1 MFSHRFK
8 RPEFVS
14 KPSRSNTI
22 FATVFGS
29 IMWLW
34 IMYRAK
40 NDGPYMIVR
49 KTLLF
54 SLLI

>member
-1 MFSHRFK
+1 MFSNRFK
-8 RPEFVS
+8 RPDFLP
-14 KPSRSNTI
+14 KPSRSNAM

-29 IMWLW
+29 VMWLW

-49 KTLLF
+49 KTLSF
-54 SLLI
+54 SL